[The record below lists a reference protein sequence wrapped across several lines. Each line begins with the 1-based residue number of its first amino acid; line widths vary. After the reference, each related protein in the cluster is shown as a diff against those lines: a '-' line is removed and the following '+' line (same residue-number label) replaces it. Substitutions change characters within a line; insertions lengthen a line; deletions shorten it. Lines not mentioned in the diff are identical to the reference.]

1 MPSLTAGVLPD
12 LCAMLIFHDRGI
24 VAESAAAAMVA
35 AAKIQGAGLATIGL
49 AGAGKFSHRKPE
61 VPEAHDANHSNSR
74 CRYRNSVRCL
84 DPGCRP

>member
-1 MPSLTAGVLPD
+1 MVD

-49 AGAGKFSHRKPE
+49 AGAGKLLPSKP
-61 VPEAHDANHSNSR
+61 
-74 CRYRNSVRCL
+74 
-84 DPGCRP
+84 